1 MGIPIL
7 SPDVNEAGKTFVGTA
22 KGIRFAM
29 SGIKGIGTGAVDAII
44 EERTKKGPFKSLY
57 EFCKRIDTKRVGKKT
72 IEDLVEAG
80 CFDFTGWSRD
90 ALRQSVDPIFAAA
103 SQEQKEAAAGVMSLF
118 ALMGDTGEE
127 RYKKPPEVQNR
138 RTKMEIWLKEK
149 ELMGFFLT
157 GHPLNEYRDI
167 LGRLSCVP
175 LEKIGDVATEA
186 VFRCAFIVEAAQLRV
201 SAKTQKKFAI
211 LTISDGIERFE
222 LPVWSDLYEEK
233 HFLLKENQLLYA
245 VLHVEKKEDEVRL
258 SCKWLDDL
266 SQADE
271 SMIEASDAAYDKA
284 KFQSQRF
291 AQQRAAAKKEPAA
304 PQKQKA
310 AEPKREEKMVVERNE
325 AGPVRLI
332 ADAEKMTLS
341 QILKLKHIFE
351 SHRGTQQV
359 HVEFQV
365 EGTPIG
371 TLHIDSAWGVVL
383 SDKFHADLR
392 EVAAV
397 KHS

>member
-1 MGIPIL
+1 
-7 SPDVNEAGKTFVGTA
+7 
-22 KGIRFAM
+22 
-29 SGIKGIGTGAVDAII
+29 
-44 EERTKKGPFKSLY
+44 
-57 EFCKRIDTKRVGKKT
+57 
-72 IEDLVEAG
+72 
-80 CFDFTGWSRD
+80 
-90 ALRQSVDPIFAAA
+90 
-103 SQEQKEAAAGVMSLF
+103 
-118 ALMGDTGEE
+118 
-127 RYKKPPEVQNR
+127 
-138 RTKMEIWLKEK
+138 
-149 ELMGFFLT
+149 MGFFLT

-291 AQQRAAAKKEPAA
+291 AQQRAAAKKEPAT

-310 AEPKREEKMVVERNE
+310 AEPKREEKMVIERKE

-371 TLHIDSAWGVVL
+371 TVHIDSAWGVVL